1 MYEELLDKLTE
12 RVSIDR
18 LLTRTEQL
26 YRREYRFGFSSYH
39 QSAQYAA
46 EQMQAAGFVD
56 VEMIPVPADG
66 ETVFNDHIMPLG
78 WEAQQGRLEV
88 VNAPVS
94 FSDPVLADWDR
105 EPKHLILGSAATPPQ
120 GLETQ
125 LITEQQMW
133 AGNSAQGKFVLL
145 SSNHQPHSL
154 VKATTDLGA
163 VGIVTDYN
171 RDRMANPDGVGW
183 NNWFTAGPNWWPT
196 LRDKPLIGFSIS
208 PRQGEALRNACAQG
222 QVQVRAQVATRRYP
236 DQLHIVTG
244 IIPGS
249 QRPEL
254 EIWLLSHL
262 YEPTPNR

>member
-1 MYEELLDKLTE
+1 MYEELLDKLTK
-12 RVSIDR
+12 RVSLDR

-26 YRREYRFGFSSYH
+26 YRREYRFGFNSYH

-46 EQMQAAGFVD
+46 EQMQDAGFAD

-78 WEAQQGRLEV
+78 WEAEHGRLEV
-88 VNAPVS
+88 VKAPVG

-105 EPKHLILGSAATPPQ
+105 EPKHLILGSASTPPQ

-145 SSNHQPHSL
+145 SPHHRLHWL
-154 VKATTDLGA
+154 VNAATDLGA
-163 VGIVTDYN
+163 AGIVADWN
-171 RDRMANPDGVGW
+171 RDRLANPDGVSW
-183 NNWFTAGPNWWPT
+183 ENWFTGGPNWWRT
-196 LRDKPLIGFSIS
+196 LRDEPLIGFSIS

-222 QVQVRAQVATRRYP
+222 QVQVRA
-236 DQLHIVTG
+236 
-244 IIPGS
+244 PGRGS
-249 QRPEL
+249 A
-254 EIWLLSHL
+254 
-262 YEPTPNR
+262 